1 MESLPIKQQFFKDLD
16 DLLVRLEI
24 EHNKKEEIIFT
35 VNQYLNKW
43 ELQLKNR
50 L

>member
-16 DLLVRLEI
+16 ILLERLEI

-35 VNQYLNKW
+35 VNQYIQRW
-43 ELQLKNR
+43 ELEMKNR

>member
-1 MESLPIKQQFFKDLD
+1 METKQQLFKDLD
-16 DLLVRLEI
+16 ILLERLEI
-24 EHNKKEEIIFT
+24 EKNKKEEIIFT
-35 VNQYLNKW
+35 VNQYINKW